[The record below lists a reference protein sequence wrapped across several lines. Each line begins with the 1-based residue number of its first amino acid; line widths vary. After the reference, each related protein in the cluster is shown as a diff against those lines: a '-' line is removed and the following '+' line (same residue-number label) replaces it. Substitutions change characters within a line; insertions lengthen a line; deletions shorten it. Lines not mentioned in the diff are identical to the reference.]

1 MKCLNLEVWKKSAK
15 LSSEIYIL
23 KALHGKKYLKTTKW
37 TSKQKQIV
45 TMDSSPSLCSGS
57 E

>member
-1 MKCLNLEVWKKSAK
+1 M
-15 LSSEIYIL
+15 

-37 TSKQKQIV
+37 ASKQKLIFI
-45 TMDSSPSLCSGS
+45 MDSSPSLCSGS

>member
-1 MKCLNLEVWKKSAK
+1 
-15 LSSEIYIL
+15 L

-45 TMDSSPSLCSGS
+45 TMDSSLCS

>member
-1 MKCLNLEVWKKSAK
+1 M
-15 LSSEIYIL
+15 

-37 TSKQKQIV
+37 TSKQKQVV
-45 TMDSSPSLCSGS
+45 TMDSSAKAS